1 MLRPQVRANP
11 SNVGLNSSVT
21 RLLTRYARER
31 RLPPALGG
39 TMPGE
44 YQLDRHPIP
53 EGFQIFEE
61 RLDVAGL
68 QFRREDAEA
77 FIIRGDQWLELELDP
92 GNAHDPNAIKVIGCN
107 GTSYNTCRHFIG
119 FVPKNVARAVVRKGF
134 WGLVQ
139 PRLLKTYVSP
149 NGFVEV
155 LFQLLGPKGRKKEYS
170 GGQRSRA

>member
-1 MLRPQVRANP
+1 
-11 SNVGLNSSVT
+11 
-21 RLLTRYARER
+21 
-31 RLPPALGG
+31 
-39 TMPGE
+39 MPEG

-68 QFRREDAEA
+68 QFRKEEAEA
-77 FIIRGDQWLELELDP
+77 FIYRGGQRLELERDP
-92 GNAHDPNAIKVIGCN
+92 ENAHDPHAIKVFGCN
-107 GTSYNTCRHFIG
+107 GTSYSGCRHFIG
-119 FVPKNVARAVVRKGF
+119 FVPKNVARAVVKKGF

-149 NGFVEV
+149 NGFVEI